1 MELVTIYIYIYIY
14 TYIYIYIYIHMY
26 MHTYADKFRSC
37 CLQRRLEDAPY
48 LLEPMIDS
56 FMEESSAID
65 AGKL

>member
-1 MELVTIYIYIYIY
+1 
-14 TYIYIYIYIHMY
+14 MY